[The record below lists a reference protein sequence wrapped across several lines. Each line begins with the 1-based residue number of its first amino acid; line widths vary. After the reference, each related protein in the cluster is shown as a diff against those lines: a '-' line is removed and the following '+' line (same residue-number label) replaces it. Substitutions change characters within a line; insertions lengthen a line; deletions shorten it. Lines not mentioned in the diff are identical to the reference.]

1 MASKDDQILRATK
14 EVIVKFIEVGRLSPA
29 GFHESFTSIYN
40 TINETVKNNNA
51 ELVESDD
58 KK

>member
-29 GFHESFTSIYN
+29 GFHESFTNIYN